1 MMKTAVIATIGF
13 GIASTAWAEV
23 VLPKVI
29 SHKMILQ
36 RGVEAPIWGW
46 ADQGESVKVSFAGQT
61 KTAVPDENGK
71 WMVKLDPLKASSEN
85 RTMTIKGSNEIKL
98 DDVLVGEVWLAS
110 GQSNMEWD
118 FMRVDKA
125 EKEYAAQQ
133 KGNRLV
139 RAFHVNAHITASS
152 PLDDTVGW
160 WKNADEMV
168 GELGISRGLQK
179 GVSAVGFFFALR
191 LQQELGVPVAFI
203 DSNWGG
209 RRIESFIPDE
219 GYDAMG
225 LEYRKGGTLKAA
237 DIADKIE
244 VKLGELS
251 AVLEEAKQGKE
262 ISAKVL
268 GSFGVR
274 TKTNRKVNAVLEKQ
288 LLELQDNLTVAL
300 ETAKQGRLIPVELRG
315 ILGVADNDIYN
326 AMIAPLT
333 PYAIKGAIW
342 YQGESN
348 RKSTDY
354 FEKLQALSAGWSQ
367 AFYVK
372 DIPLHLVQIAP
383 YDYEK
388 KRGTNEPGPLSSM
401 LADNIWQAQY
411 RGAGEIP
418 GVSVVPIHDTNIP
431 VTNIHPPHKL
441 PVGNRLAARALKEQY
456 GKKIVAAGPSFAGAK
471 RNGSKVVVSFDGID
485 QGLSTKD
492 GKAPTWFELSAD
504 GNTFVKA
511 EAVMNGKTVEVS
523 AADVTAPKFVRM
535 GWYDTA
541 IPTLQDKNGWPVLAF
556 PAQPVK

>member
-1 MMKTAVIATIGF
+1 MKKYITVALSL
-13 GIASTAWAEV
+13 GIAASALAEV

-29 SHKMILQ
+29 SDKMILQ

-46 ADQGESVKVSFAGQT
+46 ADAGETVTVSFAGQT
-61 KTAVPDENGK
+61 KKAMPDTNGK
-71 WMVKLDPLKASSEN
+71 WMVKLDPLNASSEN
-85 RTMTIKGSNEIKL
+85 RKMTIAGKNEIKL
-98 DDVLVGEVWLAS
+98 EDVLVGEVWLAS

-118 FMRVDKA
+118 FGRIDKA
-125 EKEYAAQQ
+125 ERKFAAQQ
-133 KGNRLV
+133 KGNQLV
-139 RAFHVNAHITASS
+139 RAFHVNQHITAGAS
-152 PLDDTVGW
+152 LDDTVGW
-160 WKNADEMV
+160 WKDCEEMV
-168 GELGISRGLQK
+168 GEPGISLGLGK
-179 GVSAVGFFFALR
+179 TVSAVGFFFALE
-191 LQQELGVPVAFI
+191 LQKELGVPVAFI

-225 LEYRKGGTLKAA
+225 LKYRKGGKLKAA

-244 VKLGELS
+244 QKLDELS

-274 TKTNRKVNAVLEKQ
+274 AKANSKVNAVIEKQ
-288 LLELQDNLTVAL
+288 LLELQGHLTVAL
-300 ETAKQGRLIPVELRG
+300 ETAKQGWLIPVNLRG

-367 AFYVK
+367 AFHVK

-388 KRGTNEPGPLSSM
+388 QRGTNEPGSLSSM

-418 GVSVVPIHDTNIP
+418 GMSVVPIHDTNIP
-431 VTNIHPPHKL
+431 VGNIHPPHKL

-456 GKKIVAAGPSFAGAK
+456 GNEITAHGPSFAGAK
-471 RNGSKVVVSFDGID
+471 LNGSRVMVSFDGID

-492 GKAPTWFELSAD
+492 GKAPTWFEVSID

-511 EAVMNGKTVEVS
+511 EAVINGNTVEVS
-523 AADVTAPKFVRM
+523 AQEVSDPKFVRM

-541 IPTLQDKNGWPVLAF
+541 IPTLQDKNGWPVFAF